1 MKNQL
6 PIIGLFI
13 ITIIY
18 GFTNI
23 VYRFIS
29 NVNFLLVA
37 FLLMLFSTIILLPI
51 LKITKSLKE
60 IRHLKKKKWLFILG
74 VVTATIWF
82 TIYFSTTNTMIANAV
97 FGFITSPIFVV
108 VLSPFLLKENIN
120 RKIGIA
126 FVISLIGIILIF
138 DPIKILQ
145 SVISIGGLAG
155 LLMGFSSGMNSI
167 AGRKLK
173 DDYSP
178 YSLVFLGSLIGMI
191 LLAPTLFF
199 IDLSIPSL
207 YFILV
212 ILLISIIGVTGGIA
226 IFYSLKY
233 IKAQSV
239 SIILLL
245 EPLISI
251 IAALIIFSEVPSI
264 LTILG
269 GALLL
274 GADVIIIKQSKEN

>member
-29 NVNFLLVA
+29 NINFLFVA
-37 FLLMLFSTIILLPI
+37 FLLMLFSTLILLPI

-60 IRHLKKKKWLFILG
+60 IRHLKKKKWLFVLG
-74 VVTATIWF
+74 IVTATIWF

-138 DPIKILQ
+138 DPTKILQ
-145 SVISIGGLAG
+145 SVISIGILAG
-155 LLMGFSSGMNSI
+155 FLMGFSSGMNSI

-191 LLAPTLFF
+191 LIAPTLFF
-199 IDLSIPSL
+199 ISLSIPSL
-207 YFILV
+207 YSILV
-212 ILLISIIGVTGGIA
+212 ILLISIVGVTGGIA

-251 IAALIIFSEVPSI
+251 IAAFIIFSEVPSM

-269 GALLL
+269 GALLIIS
-274 GADVIIIKQSKEN
+274 DVIIIKNQK

>member
-23 VYRFIS
+23 VYRFIG
-29 NVNFLLVA
+29 NVNFLFVA

-51 LKITKSLKE
+51 LKITKSLKG
-60 IRHLKKKKWLFILG
+60 IRHLKKKKWLFVLG

-145 SVISIGGLAG
+145 SVISIGILAG

-173 DDYSP
+173 DDYNP

-191 LLAPTLFF
+191 LIAPTLFF
-199 IDLSIPSL
+199 ISLSIPSL
-207 YFILV
+207 YSILV
-212 ILLISIIGVTGGIA
+212 IVLISIVGVTGGIA

-274 GADVIIIKQSKEN
+274 GADVIIIKNQK

>member
-1 MKNQL
+1 
-6 PIIGLFI
+6 
-13 ITIIY
+13 
-18 GFTNI
+18 
-23 VYRFIS
+23 
-29 NVNFLLVA
+29 
-37 FLLMLFSTIILLPI
+37 MLFSVIILFPI

-60 IRHLKKKKWLFILG
+60 IRHLKKKKWLLILG
-74 VVTATIWF
+74 LVTATIWF

-108 VLSPFLLKENIN
+108 LLSPFLLKENIN

-126 FVISLIGIILIF
+126 FLISLVGIILIF

-145 SVISIGGLAG
+145 SVISIGILAG
-155 LLMGFSSGMNSI
+155 ILMGFSSGMNSI

-191 LLAPTLFF
+191 IISPTLFF
-199 IDLSIPSL
+199 VDMYIPNIYSIL
-207 YFILV
+207 IIV
-212 ILLISIIGVTGGIA
+212 LISIVGVSGGVA

-251 IAALIIFSEVPSI
+251 IAALIIFSEIPSM

-269 GALLL
+269 GALLIVS
-274 GADVIIIKQSKEN
+274 DVIIIKNQK

>member
-6 PIIGLFI
+6 PIVGLFI

-23 VYRFIS
+23 VYRFIG
-29 NVNFLLVA
+29 NVNFLFVA

-60 IRHLKKKKWLFILG
+60 IRHLKKKKWLFVLG
-74 VVTATIWF
+74 IVTATIWF

-145 SVISIGGLAG
+145 SVISIGILAG

-191 LLAPTLFF
+191 LIAPTLFF
-199 IDLSIPSL
+199 INLSIPSL
-207 YFILV
+207 YSILIIV
-212 ILLISIIGVTGGIA
+212 LISIVGVTGGIA

-251 IAALIIFSEVPSI
+251 IAAFIIFSEVPSV
-264 LTILG
+264 LTIIG

-274 GADVIIIKQSKEN
+274 GADVIIIKNQK

>member
-1 MKNQL
+1 
-6 PIIGLFI
+6 
-13 ITIIY
+13 
-18 GFTNI
+18 
-23 VYRFIS
+23 
-29 NVNFLLVA
+29 
-37 FLLMLFSTIILLPI
+37 MLFSTLILLPI

-60 IRHLKKKKWLFILG
+60 IRHLKKKKWLFVLG

-108 VLSPFLLKENIN
+108 ILSPFLLKENIN

-138 DPIKILQ
+138 DPVKILQ
-145 SVISIGGLAG
+145 SVISIGILAG

-191 LLAPTLFF
+191 LIAPTLFF
-199 IDLSIPSL
+199 INLSIPSL
-207 YFILV
+207 YSILV
-212 ILLISIIGVTGGIA
+212 IVLISIVGVTGGIA

-251 IAALIIFSEVPSI
+251 IAAFIIFSEVPSI
-264 LTILG
+264 LTIFG

-274 GADVIIIKQSKEN
+274 ISDVIIIRNQK

>member
-6 PIIGLFI
+6 PFIGLFI

-18 GFTNI
+18 GFTNLA
-23 VYRFIS
+23 YRFIGD
-29 NVNFLLVA
+29 VNFLLVA
-37 FLLMLFSTIILLPI
+37 FLLMLFSTLILLPI
-51 LKITKSLKE
+51 LKITKSFKE
-60 IRHLKKKKWLFILG
+60 LRHLKKKKWLFILG
-74 VVTATIWF
+74 MVTAIIWIA
-82 TIYFSTTNTMIANAV
+82 IYFSTTNTIISNAV

-126 FVISLIGIILIF
+126 FIFSLIGIILIF
-138 DPIKILQ
+138 DPVKILQ
-145 SVISIGGLAG
+145 SAISLGILAG
-155 LLMGFSSGMNSI
+155 ILMGFSSAMNSI

-178 YSLVFLGSLIGMI
+178 YPLVFLGSLIGMI
-191 LLAPTLFF
+191 LVSPALFF
-199 IDLSIPSL
+199 INLSIPSL
-207 YFILV
+207 YSILV
-212 ILLISIIGVTGGIA
+212 IILISIVGVSGGIV
-226 IFYSLKY
+226 IYYSLKY

-251 IAALIIFSEVPSI
+251 IAAFIIFLEVPSL
-264 LTILG
+264 LTIAG
-269 GALLL
+269 GILLL
-274 GADVIIIKQSKEN
+274 FADIIIIRNQR

>member
-6 PIIGLFI
+6 PIVGLFI

-23 VYRFIS
+23 VYRFIG
-29 NVNFLLVA
+29 NVNFLFVA

-60 IRHLKKKKWLFILG
+60 IRHLKKKKWLFVLG
-74 VVTATIWF
+74 IVTATIWF

-145 SVISIGGLAG
+145 SVISIGILAG

-191 LLAPTLFF
+191 LIAPSLFF
-199 IDLSIPSL
+199 INLSIPSL
-207 YFILV
+207 YSLLIIV
-212 ILLISIIGVTGGIA
+212 LISIVGVTGGIA

-251 IAALIIFSEVPSI
+251 IAAFIIFSEVPSV
-264 LTILG
+264 LTIIG

-274 GADVIIIKQSKEN
+274 GADVIIIKNQK

>member
-1 MKNQL
+1 
-6 PIIGLFI
+6 
-13 ITIIY
+13 
-18 GFTNI
+18 
-23 VYRFIS
+23 
-29 NVNFLLVA
+29 
-37 FLLMLFSTIILLPI
+37 MLFSTIILLPI

-60 IRHLKKKKWLFILG
+60 IRHLKKKKWLFVLG
-74 VVTATIWF
+74 MVTATIWF

-145 SVISIGGLAG
+145 SVISIGILAG
-155 LLMGFSSGMNSI
+155 FLMGFSSGMNSI

-191 LLAPTLFF
+191 LIAPTLFF
-199 IDLSIPSL
+199 INLSVPSL
-207 YFILV
+207 YSLLIIV
-212 ILLISIIGVTGGIA
+212 LISIVGVTGGIA

-245 EPLISI
+245 EPLVSI
-251 IAALIIFSEVPSI
+251 IAAFIIFSEVPSV

-274 GADVIIIKQSKEN
+274 GADVIIIKNQK